1 MDSLGKPFG
10 TLPTSRYCKY
20 TPIFVPLQPIL
31 NIQTKMRLRYA
42 YVSVPLLMSFSTI
55 ANVWASSSLSP
66 DGRAFSYAVSSDT
79 VRESRALS
87 EGDGDSV
94 ETQKEDSIF
103 KTLNLGEVVVTA
115 AMKIEALTIK
125 KEGNSLE
132 FKESTG
138 QLDRSMETLC
148 AFLNGEGGTILYGVK
163 DDGKIIGQTVSDST
177 KRSIAEAVNRI
188 EPFVDLEIT
197 YVAIPGTEKYVIVIF
212 VEEQRFMRPFTYKG
226 RAYQR
231 IESTTTVMPQERYN
245 HLLMERGGKYG
256 WEAMIN
262 PDLKIADLDE
272 NAILG
277 AVREGIR
284 NGRLPETTI
293 REEIP
298 VILKKFRL
306 LNDGKLNNAAAVLF
320 GKELYDYPQC
330 LLRMARFK
338 GTTKEEFIDNQRA
351 EGNIYELLDAAMAF
365 FFKHLSL
372 SGKINGLYREEELSI
387 PYKALRESCI
397 NSFCHRSYHHH
408 GSSVSIAIY
417 DDRVEIRN
425 TGTFP
430 ADLPIERLME
440 EHDSKPQN
448 PIIANVLYKSKILE
462 SWGRGISTMVGEC
475 KRVGLP
481 APEIN
486 TDGNFVWVVFKYNR
500 SSVVVTPQLPHSYPT
515 ATPQLKK
522 VISVIGTATLS
533 AKEIMEIMSLK
544 DKTHFLDKY
553 LYPAIEQG
561 YVGQLH
567 PENPKHPGQKYML
580 TSKGKALLN
589 E

>member
-1 MDSLGKPFG
+1 MTYQD
-10 TLPTSRYCKY
+10 
-20 TPIFVPLQPIL
+20 
-31 NIQTKMRLRYA
+31 
-42 YVSVPLLMSFSTI
+42 
-55 ANVWASSSLSP
+55 
-66 DGRAFSYAVSSDT
+66 
-79 VRESRALS
+79 
-87 EGDGDSV
+87 
-94 ETQKEDSIF
+94 
-103 KTLNLGEVVVTA
+103 
-115 AMKIEALTIK
+115 IEALTIK

-397 NSFCHRSYHHH
+397 NSF
-408 GSSVSIAIY
+408 
-417 DDRVEIRN
+417 
-425 TGTFP
+425 
-430 ADLPIERLME
+430 
-440 EHDSKPQN
+440 
-448 PIIANVLYKSKILE
+448 
-462 SWGRGISTMVGEC
+462 
-475 KRVGLP
+475 
-481 APEIN
+481 
-486 TDGNFVWVVFKYNR
+486 
-500 SSVVVTPQLPHSYPT
+500 
-515 ATPQLKK
+515 
-522 VISVIGTATLS
+522 
-533 AKEIMEIMSLK
+533 
-544 DKTHFLDKY
+544 
-553 LYPAIEQG
+553 
-561 YVGQLH
+561 
-567 PENPKHPGQKYML
+567 
-580 TSKGKALLN
+580 
-589 E
+589 

>member
-1 MDSLGKPFG
+1 MTYQD
-10 TLPTSRYCKY
+10 
-20 TPIFVPLQPIL
+20 
-31 NIQTKMRLRYA
+31 
-42 YVSVPLLMSFSTI
+42 
-55 ANVWASSSLSP
+55 
-66 DGRAFSYAVSSDT
+66 
-79 VRESRALS
+79 
-87 EGDGDSV
+87 
-94 ETQKEDSIF
+94 
-103 KTLNLGEVVVTA
+103 
-115 AMKIEALTIK
+115 IEALTIK

-262 PDLKIADLDE
+262 SDLKIADLDE

-372 SGKINGLYREEELSI
+372 SGKINGLYREEELRQYLGRTDVRHLLKKLG
-387 PYKALRESCI
+387 YKD
-397 NSFCHRSYHHH
+397 
-408 GSSVSIAIY
+408 SS
-417 DDRVEIRN
+417 
-425 TGTFP
+425 
-430 ADLPIERLME
+430 L
-440 EHDSKPQN
+440 
-448 PIIANVLYKSKILE
+448 ANVLPKF
-462 SWGRGISTMVGEC
+462 R
-475 KRVGLP
+475 KR
-481 APEIN
+481 
-486 TDGNFVWVVFKYNR
+486 
-500 SSVVVTPQLPHSYPT
+500 
-515 ATPQLKK
+515 
-522 VISVIGTATLS
+522 
-533 AKEIMEIMSLK
+533 
-544 DKTHFLDKY
+544 
-553 LYPAIEQG
+553 
-561 YVGQLH
+561 
-567 PENPKHPGQKYML
+567 
-580 TSKGKALLN
+580 
-589 E
+589 

>member
-1 MDSLGKPFG
+1 MTYQD
-10 TLPTSRYCKY
+10 
-20 TPIFVPLQPIL
+20 
-31 NIQTKMRLRYA
+31 
-42 YVSVPLLMSFSTI
+42 
-55 ANVWASSSLSP
+55 
-66 DGRAFSYAVSSDT
+66 
-79 VRESRALS
+79 
-87 EGDGDSV
+87 
-94 ETQKEDSIF
+94 
-103 KTLNLGEVVVTA
+103 
-115 AMKIEALTIK
+115 IEALTIK

-397 NSFCHRSYHHH
+397 NSFCHRSYHHP

-425 TGTFP
+425 TGSC
-430 ADLPIERLME
+430 R
-440 EHDSKPQN
+440 S
-448 PIIANVLYKSKILE
+448 ANRASN
-462 SWGRGISTMVGEC
+462 GG
-475 KRVGLP
+475 
-481 APEIN
+481 A
-486 TDGNFVWVVFKYNR
+486 
-500 SSVVVTPQLPHSYPT
+500 
-515 ATPQLKK
+515 
-522 VISVIGTATLS
+522 
-533 AKEIMEIMSLK
+533 
-544 DKTHFLDKY
+544 
-553 LYPAIEQG
+553 
-561 YVGQLH
+561 
-567 PENPKHPGQKYML
+567 
-580 TSKGKALLN
+580 
-589 E
+589 

>member
-1 MDSLGKPFG
+1 MTYQD
-10 TLPTSRYCKY
+10 
-20 TPIFVPLQPIL
+20 I
-31 NIQTKMRLRYA
+31 
-42 YVSVPLLMSFSTI
+42 
-55 ANVWASSSLSP
+55 
-66 DGRAFSYAVSSDT
+66 
-79 VRESRALS
+79 
-87 EGDGDSV
+87 
-94 ETQKEDSIF
+94 
-103 KTLNLGEVVVTA
+103 EV
-115 AMKIEALTIK
+115 LTTE
-125 KEGNSLE
+125 KEGISLE

-148 AFLNGEGGTILYGVK
+148 AFLNGEGGTILYGVR
-163 DDGKIIGQTVSDST
+163 DDGRIIGQTVSDST
-177 KRSIAEAVNRI
+177 KRTIAEAVNRI
-188 EPFVDLEIT
+188 EPFVDLEIS
-197 YVAIPGTEKYVIVIF
+197 YVTIPDTEKCVV
-212 VEEQRFMRPFTYKG
+212 VVVAEKRRFMRPFTYRG
-226 RAYQR
+226 RAYLR
-231 IESTTTVMPQERYN
+231 IESTTSVMPQERYN
-245 HLLMERGGKYG
+245 HLLMERGGRYG

-262 PDLKIADLDE
+262 PDLKITDLDE
-272 NAILG
+272 NAVLG

-387 PYKALRESCI
+387 PYKALRECCI
-397 NSFCHRSYHHH
+397 NSLCHRSYHHP

-430 ADLPIERLME
+430 ADLSIERLME

-448 PIIANVLYKSKILE
+448 PIIANVLYKSKVLE
-462 SWGRGISTMVGEC
+462 SWGRGISTMLGEC
-475 KRVGLP
+475 ERVGLP
-481 APEIN
+481 APEIGVY
-486 TDGNFVWVVFKYNR
+486 DY
-500 SSVVVTPQLPHSYPT
+500 
-515 ATPQLKK
+515 
-522 VISVIGTATLS
+522 
-533 AKEIMEIMSLK
+533 
-544 DKTHFLDKY
+544 
-553 LYPAIEQG
+553 
-561 YVGQLH
+561 
-567 PENPKHPGQKYML
+567 
-580 TSKGKALLN
+580 
-589 E
+589 

>member
-1 MDSLGKPFG
+1 MTYQD
-10 TLPTSRYCKY
+10 
-20 TPIFVPLQPIL
+20 
-31 NIQTKMRLRYA
+31 
-42 YVSVPLLMSFSTI
+42 
-55 ANVWASSSLSP
+55 
-66 DGRAFSYAVSSDT
+66 
-79 VRESRALS
+79 
-87 EGDGDSV
+87 
-94 ETQKEDSIF
+94 
-103 KTLNLGEVVVTA
+103 
-115 AMKIEALTIK
+115 IEALTIK

-397 NSFCHRSYHHH
+397 NSFCHRSYHHP
-408 GSSVSIAIY
+408 GVQSALPFMM
-417 DDRVEIRN
+417 
-425 TGTFP
+425 TG
-430 ADLPIERLME
+430 
-440 EHDSKPQN
+440 
-448 PIIANVLYKSKILE
+448 
-462 SWGRGISTMVGEC
+462 
-475 KRVGLP
+475 
-481 APEIN
+481 
-486 TDGNFVWVVFKYNR
+486 
-500 SSVVVTPQLPHSYPT
+500 
-515 ATPQLKK
+515 
-522 VISVIGTATLS
+522 
-533 AKEIMEIMSLK
+533 
-544 DKTHFLDKY
+544 
-553 LYPAIEQG
+553 
-561 YVGQLH
+561 
-567 PENPKHPGQKYML
+567 
-580 TSKGKALLN
+580 
-589 E
+589 

>member
-1 MDSLGKPFG
+1 
-10 TLPTSRYCKY
+10 
-20 TPIFVPLQPIL
+20 
-31 NIQTKMRLRYA
+31 
-42 YVSVPLLMSFSTI
+42 
-55 ANVWASSSLSP
+55 
-66 DGRAFSYAVSSDT
+66 
-79 VRESRALS
+79 
-87 EGDGDSV
+87 
-94 ETQKEDSIF
+94 
-103 KTLNLGEVVVTA
+103 
-115 AMKIEALTIK
+115 
-125 KEGNSLE
+125 
-132 FKESTG
+132 
-138 QLDRSMETLC
+138 
-148 AFLNGEGGTILYGVK
+148 
-163 DDGKIIGQTVSDST
+163 
-177 KRSIAEAVNRI
+177 
-188 EPFVDLEIT
+188 
-197 YVAIPGTEKYVIVIF
+197 
-212 VEEQRFMRPFTYKG
+212 
-226 RAYQR
+226 
-231 IESTTTVMPQERYN
+231 
-245 HLLMERGGKYG
+245 MERGGKYG
-256 WEAMIN
+256 WEAMTN
-262 PDLKIADLDE
+262 PDLEISDLDE

-351 EGNIYELLDAAMAF
+351 ESNIYELLDAAMAF

-372 SGKINGLYREEELSI
+372 SGKVNGLYREEELSI

-397 NSFCHRSYHHH
+397 NSFCHRSYHHP

-430 ADLPIERLME
+430 SDLPIERLME

-462 SWGRGISTMVGEC
+462 SWGRGISTMVDEC

-481 APEIN
+481 APEFN

-500 SSVVVTPQLPHSYPT
+500 NNVVTTQQATQQATKFIQELISVVNNNEY
-515 ATPQLKK
+515 
-522 VISVIGTATLS
+522 SV
-533 AKEIMEIMSLK
+533 KEIMSLLKLK
-544 DKTHFLDKY
+544 DRVNFLRTYLTPALEEGLIAMKY
-553 LYPAIEQG
+553 PKS
-561 YVGQLH
+561 
-567 PENPKHPGQKYML
+567 PKHPGQKYML
-580 TSKGKALLN
+580 TEKGKTLLK
-589 E
+589 

>member
-1 MDSLGKPFG
+1 M
-10 TLPTSRYCKY
+10 
-20 TPIFVPLQPIL
+20 
-31 NIQTKMRLRYA
+31 
-42 YVSVPLLMSFSTI
+42 
-55 ANVWASSSLSP
+55 
-66 DGRAFSYAVSSDT
+66 
-79 VRESRALS
+79 
-87 EGDGDSV
+87 
-94 ETQKEDSIF
+94 
-103 KTLNLGEVVVTA
+103 
-115 AMKIEALTIK
+115 
-125 KEGNSLE
+125 
-132 FKESTG
+132 
-138 QLDRSMETLC
+138 
-148 AFLNGEGGTILYGVK
+148 
-163 DDGKIIGQTVSDST
+163 
-177 KRSIAEAVNRI
+177 
-188 EPFVDLEIT
+188 DLEIT
-197 YVAIPGTEKYVIVIF
+197 YITIPDTEKYVIVIF
-212 VEEQRFMRPFTYKG
+212 VEEQCFMRPFTYKG
-226 RAYQR
+226 RAYLR

-293 REEIP
+293 REDIP

-306 LNDGKLNNAAAVLF
+306 LNDGRLNNAAAVLF

-338 GTTKEEFIDNQRA
+338 GTTKDEFIDNQRA
-351 EGNIYELLDAAMAF
+351 EGNIYELLDVAMAF

-387 PYKALRESCI
+387 PYKALRECCI
-397 NSFCHRSYHHH
+397 NSFCHRSYHHP

-417 DDRVEIRN
+417 DNRVEIRN

-462 SWGRGISTMVGEC
+462 SWGRGISTMVDEC

-481 APEIN
+481 TPEIN
-486 TDGNFVWVVFKYNR
+486 TDGNFVWAVFKYNR
-500 SSVVVTPQLPHSYPT
+500 SSVVVTPQLPNSNPT
-515 ATPQLKK
+515 STQQVPNKF
-522 VISVIGTATLS
+522 
-533 AKEIMEIMSLK
+533 MSLS
-544 DKTHFLDKY
+544 
-553 LYPAIEQG
+553 Q
-561 YVGQLH
+561 
-567 PENPKHPGQKYML
+567 
-580 TSKGKALLN
+580 
-589 E
+589 

>member
-1 MDSLGKPFG
+1 MNYQDIE
-10 TLPTSRYCKY
+10 R
-20 TPIFVPLQPIL
+20 
-31 NIQTKMRLRYA
+31 
-42 YVSVPLLMSFSTI
+42 I
-55 ANVWASSSLSP
+55 AEL
-66 DGRAFSYAVSSDT
+66 
-79 VRESRALS
+79 E
-87 EGDGDSV
+87 EGS
-94 ETQKEDSIF
+94 
-103 KTLNLGEVVVTA
+103 N
-115 AMKIEALTIK
+115 
-125 KEGNSLE
+125 LE

-148 AFLNGEGGTILYGVK
+148 AFLNGDGGNILYGIK
-163 DDGKIIGQTVSDST
+163 DDGKIIGQEVSDST

-188 EPFVDLEIT
+188 EPFVELEIA
-197 YVAIPGTEKYVIVIF
+197 YVPIPNTNKYVICIHA
-212 VEEQRFMRPFTYKG
+212 ECTRYMRPFTYKG
-226 RAYQR
+226 RAYMR
-231 IESTTTVMPQERYN
+231 IESTTTFMPQERYN

-262 PDLKIADLDE
+262 SDLEISDLDE

-298 VILKKFRL
+298 VILKKFGL
-306 LNDGKLNNAAAVLF
+306 LHVGKLNNAAAVLF
-320 GKELYDYPQC
+320 GKNLYGYPQC
-330 LLRMARFK
+330 LVRMARFR
-338 GTTKEEFIDNQRA
+338 GTTKEEFIDNQRS

-372 SGKINGLYREEELSI
+372 SGKINGLYRDEELSI
-387 PYKALRESCI
+387 PYKALREGCI
-397 NSFCHRSYHHH
+397 NSLCHRSYHQP

-430 ADLPIERLME
+430 ADLPIERLMQ

-462 SWGRGISTMVGEC
+462 SWGRGIGTMVDEC

-481 APEIN
+481 APEFN

-500 SSVVVTPQLPHSYPT
+500 SSVVNTQQ
-515 ATPQLKK
+515 ATQQATKFVQEL
-522 VISVIGTATLS
+522 ISVVNTNEYS
-533 AKEIMEIMSLK
+533 VKEIMSLLKLK
-544 DKTHFLDKY
+544 DRVNFLKTYLAPALEEGLISMKY
-553 LYPAIEQG
+553 PK
-561 YVGQLH
+561 
-567 PENPKHPGQKYML
+567 NPKHPGQKYML
-580 TSKGKALLN
+580 TEKGKELLK
-589 E
+589 

>member
-1 MDSLGKPFG
+1 MTYQD
-10 TLPTSRYCKY
+10 
-20 TPIFVPLQPIL
+20 
-31 NIQTKMRLRYA
+31 
-42 YVSVPLLMSFSTI
+42 
-55 ANVWASSSLSP
+55 
-66 DGRAFSYAVSSDT
+66 
-79 VRESRALS
+79 
-87 EGDGDSV
+87 
-94 ETQKEDSIF
+94 
-103 KTLNLGEVVVTA
+103 
-115 AMKIEALTIK
+115 IEALTIK

-397 NSFCHRSYHHH
+397 NSFCHRSYHHP
-408 GSSVSIAIY
+408 GSSQSALPFMM
-417 DDRVEIRN
+417 
-425 TGTFP
+425 TG
-430 ADLPIERLME
+430 
-440 EHDSKPQN
+440 
-448 PIIANVLYKSKILE
+448 
-462 SWGRGISTMVGEC
+462 
-475 KRVGLP
+475 
-481 APEIN
+481 
-486 TDGNFVWVVFKYNR
+486 
-500 SSVVVTPQLPHSYPT
+500 
-515 ATPQLKK
+515 
-522 VISVIGTATLS
+522 
-533 AKEIMEIMSLK
+533 
-544 DKTHFLDKY
+544 
-553 LYPAIEQG
+553 
-561 YVGQLH
+561 
-567 PENPKHPGQKYML
+567 
-580 TSKGKALLN
+580 
-589 E
+589 

>member
-1 MDSLGKPFG
+1 MTYQD
-10 TLPTSRYCKY
+10 
-20 TPIFVPLQPIL
+20 
-31 NIQTKMRLRYA
+31 
-42 YVSVPLLMSFSTI
+42 
-55 ANVWASSSLSP
+55 
-66 DGRAFSYAVSSDT
+66 
-79 VRESRALS
+79 
-87 EGDGDSV
+87 
-94 ETQKEDSIF
+94 
-103 KTLNLGEVVVTA
+103 
-115 AMKIEALTIK
+115 IEALTIK

-188 EPFVDLEIT
+188 ESFVDLEIT

-387 PYKALRESCI
+387 PYKAL
-397 NSFCHRSYHHH
+397 
-408 GSSVSIAIY
+408 
-417 DDRVEIRN
+417 
-425 TGTFP
+425 
-430 ADLPIERLME
+430 
-440 EHDSKPQN
+440 
-448 PIIANVLYKSKILE
+448 
-462 SWGRGISTMVGEC
+462 
-475 KRVGLP
+475 
-481 APEIN
+481 
-486 TDGNFVWVVFKYNR
+486 
-500 SSVVVTPQLPHSYPT
+500 
-515 ATPQLKK
+515 
-522 VISVIGTATLS
+522 
-533 AKEIMEIMSLK
+533 
-544 DKTHFLDKY
+544 
-553 LYPAIEQG
+553 
-561 YVGQLH
+561 
-567 PENPKHPGQKYML
+567 
-580 TSKGKALLN
+580 
-589 E
+589 